1 MTEKVKVSREVA
13 EAIEKAL
20 NYFLLADGGE
30 DPEEALIVQH
40 AIELYGEVKQ
50 KMLADVLF
58 ELGTF
63 ELAEILVNG
72 YEVEQ
77 TPEEKV
83 EEYYKK
89 LLNSD
94 DTQCKNMALAVSHS
108 LSLLKKRIK
117 GVNA

>member
-13 EAIEKAL
+13 EAIEFLKKEFDYNFEAFMKVSLNDGWHINKNCTAL
-20 NYFLLADGGE
+20 NKISVEDLAKI
-30 DPEEALIVQH
+30 LI
-40 AIELYGEVKQ
+40 
-50 KMLADVLF
+50 
-58 ELGTF
+58 
-63 ELAEILVNG
+63 NG